1 LVKIKRKLKT
11 HRLTFGGDEML
22 KLKKYLKL
30 TMATLV
36 TIFTGFVSTA
46 QADTIKIALA
56 EPPSDELAH
65 IFVALERAKAQGLEY
80 EWTAFADEELAIQ
93 AILSGQMDIGF
104 GTPYSVM
111 QRSKAPI
118 RIIFQMS
125 KLKFFPVTSQ
135 KYSSLSDLDG
145 EPIMLHSRGGG
156 TDSIAN
162 VIEDR
167 VDITFGERSY
177 VPGSSNRI
185 AALMAG
191 QTDATIVDLSN
202 KNKLMKLQ
210 GDKFNVLPMFEVD
223 ASDEA
228 LFANLDWMKENE
240 KDVNIF
246 VSALV
251 SVYQDMHEDPS
262 IIKRETDPNG
272 PIGQLPKEV
281 LDGLDGFFKDAVE
294 GGLYHPN
301 GGGMTAAKADLE
313 WYSMAGQLKGD
324 PETLDPNDFWYFAP
338 LENATR

>member
-1 LVKIKRKLKT
+1 MKRIIQAC
-11 HRLTFGGDEML
+11 
-22 KLKKYLKL
+22 
-30 TMATLV
+30 TMTVIAMAATLFV
-36 TIFTGFVSTA
+36 TATSA
-46 QADTIKIALA
+46 QAEKLRIALS

-65 IFVALERAKAQGLEY
+65 IFVALDRAKKMGLDF

-111 QRSKAPI
+111 QRSKAPV

-125 KLKFFPVTSQ
+125 KLKFFPVTSK
-135 KYSSLSDLDG
+135 KYSKLGDLNG

-167 VDITFGERSY
+167 VGIKFGKRSY
-177 VPGSSNRI
+177 VPGSSNRV

-210 GDKFNVLPMFEVD
+210 GEKFNVLPMFEVD

-228 LFANLDWMKENE
+228 LFANLDWMKKNR
-240 KDVNIF
+240 KSVDIF
-246 VSALV
+246 VQALV
-251 SVYQDMHEDPS
+251 SVYRDMHKDPTMV
-262 IIKRETDPNG
+262 KRETDPNG

-281 LDGLDGFFKDAVE
+281 LEELDGFFAEAVA
-294 GGLYHPN
+294 GGLYDPN

-313 WYSMAGQLKGD
+313 WYSKAGQLQGD
-324 PETLDPNDFWYFAP
+324 LSSLDPNDFWYFEP
-338 LENATR
+338 LNKATK